1 MWQGLKQTGSL
12 EERLAVEA
20 KRLRE
25 QAELLPPSAVRD
37 AVLQKALLTEQ
48 MNASLTSAG
57 LQPPK

>member
-1 MWQGLKQTGSL
+1 MWQGLEQTG
-12 EERLAVEA
+12 AVCG
-20 KRLRE
+20 
-25 QAELLPPSAVRD
+25 